1 MAHAVSTVLRDNWV
15 GIIGPRAGDR
25 QQGPANSAVNTQDSA
40 TIGIGGLAP
49 AGGRLPAAGNFRIRF
64 PVRIKLLLAVFA
76 LLTITVA
83 AITGFIARKFG
94 DDKIAYV
101 NDVAAIVAD
110 STAAESAALLR
121 GYLHD
126 MSLLAAIESGP
137 DTEPASKARLTARIF
152 ERFPEFVSV
161 SVIAENGVAATT
173 IDNRK
178 ALAALGI
185 VGKDL
190 VTRAL
195 AGVSTTPSADAAT
208 TRIGTVA
215 MPGTEPLLVLA
226 ESLPPLRDQ
235 PARILLA
242 CLRLKE
248 LADAVERGRGF
259 GSALV
264 DSSGKVLVV
273 GGRFAGAGAGAAGA
287 APAPAWIKPML
298 DVQTHSQVGVVTR
311 EFTADK
317 TQYIGARTAARV
329 AGVITI
335 TAIPRSAAYLTA
347 RDLLDN
353 LMLVS
358 MALIVAGAV
367 VALLMSRR
375 LTKPLEQLALGAE
388 RIGQG
393 DFGTRVHAESS
404 DEMGALAVAFNRM
417 ASGLQERELALI
429 QAQRALVH
437 SAKMAAFGQL
447 GAGIAHEVNNPLTGI
462 LGHTQLAIR
471 RLGPDN
477 PAMAS
482 LDLIARETRRC
493 IDIIKNLM
501 RFARQETL
509 QFQPVDANEAVGA
522 ALSIVGH
529 QLSLHGIRIVRD
541 LGESLPQVSG
551 DINQLQ
557 QVLVNLAINAQ
568 QAMAGQRGELLVRTR
583 AVGGQ
588 VLIEL
593 QDSGPGISPELQ
605 KKIFE
610 PFFTTKAAGQGTGLG
625 LSVSYGII
633 ESHGG
638 RIEVQSSLGSGAT
651 FVISL
656 PVAAAVRTPVVER
669 RGVTEAMNT

>member
-1 MAHAVSTVLRDNWV
+1 M
-15 GIIGPRAGDR
+15 
-25 QQGPANSAVNTQDSA
+25 NTQDSA

-49 AGGRLPAAGNFRIRF
+49 AGGRLPAAGNFQIRF

-83 AITGFIARKFG
+83 AITAFMARKFG

-126 MSLLAAIESGP
+126 MNLLAAIESGP

-161 SVIAENGVAATT
+161 IVEDNGVASTT
-173 IDNRK
+173 IDNKK

-195 AGVSTTPSADAAT
+195 AAVSTTPFADAAT

-235 PARILLA
+235 PARMLLA
-242 CLRLKE
+242 CVRLKE

-264 DSSGKVLVV
+264 DSSGKVLVA
-273 GGRFAGAGAGAAGA
+273 GGRFAGAGVAGA
-287 APAPAWIKPML
+287 APAWIKPML
-298 DVQTHSQVGVVTR
+298 EVQTPSQVGVVTR

-317 TQYIGARTAARV
+317 VQYIGARTAARV

-358 MALIVAGAV
+358 IALIVAGAV
-367 VALLMSRR
+367 VALLISRR

-393 DFGTRVHAESS
+393 DFDTRVHAQSS
-404 DEMGALAVAFNRM
+404 DETGALAVAFNRM

-447 GAGIAHEVNNPLTGI
+447 GAGIAHEVNNPLAGI

-471 RLGPDN
+471 RLGPEN
-477 PAMAS
+477 PAKAS
-482 LDLIARETRRC
+482 LDLIAQESRRC

-501 RFARQETL
+501 RFARQETP
-509 QFQPVDANEAVGA
+509 QFKAIDANEAVGA
-522 ALSIVGH
+522 ALSIVDH
-529 QLSLHGIRIVRD
+529 QLSLHGIRIVRE
-541 LGESLPQVSG
+541 LGISLPQVNG

-568 QAMAGQRGELLVRTR
+568 QAMAGQRGELSVRTR
-583 AVGGQ
+583 ALGGQ

-593 QDSGPGISPELQ
+593 QDTGPGISPELQ

-610 PFFTTKAAGQGTGLG
+610 PFFTTKPAGQGTGLG

-638 RIEVQSSLGSGAT
+638 RIEVRSSLGSGAT

-656 PVAAAVRTPVVER
+656 PAAAAERDPIVEHHG
-669 RGVTEAMNT
+669 GVAEAVST

>member
-1 MAHAVSTVLRDNWV
+1 MPHLPSRAITGLASPPL
-15 GIIGPRAGDR
+15 PRAEIGNK
-25 QQGPANSAVNTQDSA
+25 GSASSAVNTQNSA
-40 TIGIGGLAP
+40 IIGIGGLAP
-49 AGGRLPAAGNFRIRF
+49 AGVGQPPAAGNFQIRF

-83 AITGFIARKFG
+83 AITAFMARKFG

-161 SVIAENGVAATT
+161 SVVVDESGVAATT

-195 AGVSTTPSADAAT
+195 AAVSTTASADAAT
-208 TRIGTVA
+208 TRIGTVM

-264 DSSGKVLVV
+264 DSSGKVLVA
-273 GGRFAGAGAGAAGA
+273 GGRFAGAGAAGA
-287 APAPAWIKPML
+287 APAWIQPML
-298 DVQTHSQVGVVTR
+298 EVQTPSQVGVVTR

-317 TQYIGARTAARV
+317 IQYIGARTAARV
-329 AGVITI
+329 AGVITV

-367 VALLMSRR
+367 VALLISRR

-393 DFGTRVHAESS
+393 DFDTRVHAESS

-447 GAGIAHEVNNPLTGI
+447 GAGIAHEVNNPLAGI
-462 LGHTQLAIR
+462 LGHAQLAIR
-471 RLGPDN
+471 RLGQEN
-477 PAMAS
+477 PAKAS
-482 LDLIARETRRC
+482 LDLIAQETRRC

-509 QFQPVDANEAVGA
+509 EFKPVDANDAVGA
-522 ALSIVGH
+522 ALSIVDH

-541 LGESLPQVSG
+541 LGESLPQVNG

-568 QAMAGQRGELLVRTR
+568 QAMAGQRGELSVRTR

-593 QDSGPGISPELQ
+593 QDTGPGISPELQ

-610 PFFTTKAAGQGTGLG
+610 PFFTTKPAGQGTGLG

-638 RIEVQSSLGSGAT
+638 RIEVRSSLGSGAT

-656 PVAAAVRTPVVER
+656 PVATAEPAPVVEHH
-669 RGVTEAMNT
+669 RGLTEAMST

>member
-1 MAHAVSTVLRDNWV
+1 MAYVEFT
-15 GIIGPRAGDR
+15 PRAEVGNKDR
-25 QQGPANSAVNTQDSA
+25 SAVNTQDGA
-40 TIGIGGLAP
+40 IIGIGALAP
-49 AGGRLPAAGNFRIRF
+49 AGGERLRAAGNFRIRF

-76 LLTITVA
+76 LLTISVA
-83 AITGFIARKFG
+83 AITGFMARKFG

-110 STAAESAALLR
+110 STAAEVAALLR

-126 MSLLAAIESGP
+126 MHLLAAIESEP
-137 DTEPASKARLTARIF
+137 ATEPAGKAKLTARIF

-161 SVIAENGVAATT
+161 IVEENGVAATT
-173 IDNRK
+173 IYDQK

-185 VGKDL
+185 VGEDL

-195 AGVSTTPSADAAT
+195 AGVSTMSSADAAT
-208 TRIGTVA
+208 AHIGTVA

-248 LADAVERGRGF
+248 LADAVDRGRGF

-264 DSSGKVLVV
+264 DSSGKVLVA
-273 GGRFAGAGAGAAGA
+273 GGRFAGAGAAGA
-287 APAPAWIKPML
+287 APAWIQPML
-298 DVQTHSQVGVVTR
+298 EVQTPAQVGVVTR

-329 AGVITI
+329 AGVIAI

-367 VALLMSRR
+367 VALLISRR

-393 DFGTRVHAESS
+393 DFDTRVHAESS
-404 DEMGALAVAFNRM
+404 DEIGALAVAFNRM
-417 ASGLQERELALI
+417 ASGLQEREHALI

-437 SAKMAAFGQL
+437 SEKMAAFGQL
-447 GAGIAHEVNNPLTGI
+447 GAGIAHEVNNPLAGI
-462 LGHTQLAIR
+462 LGHAQLATR
-471 RLGPDN
+471 RLGPEN
-477 PAMAS
+477 PAKAS
-482 LDLIARETRRC
+482 LDMIAQETRRC

-501 RFARQETL
+501 LFARQEMP

-522 ALSIVGH
+522 ALSIVDH
-529 QLSLHGIRIVRD
+529 QLSLHGIRIVRE
-541 LGESLPQVSG
+541 LGASLPQVNG

-568 QAMAGQRGELLVRTR
+568 QAMAGQRGELSVRTR
-583 AVGGQ
+583 ALGGQ

-625 LSVSYGII
+625 LWVSYGIV

-638 RIEVQSSLGSGAT
+638 RIEVRSSLGSGAT

-656 PVAAAVRTPVVER
+656 PVSS
-669 RGVTEAMNT
+669 

>member
-1 MAHAVSTVLRDNWV
+1 
-15 GIIGPRAGDR
+15 
-25 QQGPANSAVNTQDSA
+25 
-40 TIGIGGLAP
+40 
-49 AGGRLPAAGNFRIRF
+49 
-64 PVRIKLLLAVFA
+64 
-76 LLTITVA
+76 
-83 AITGFIARKFG
+83 
-94 DDKIAYV
+94 
-101 NDVAAIVAD
+101 
-110 STAAESAALLR
+110 
-121 GYLHD
+121 

-161 SVIAENGVAATT
+161 SVIVEENGVAATT
-173 IDNRK
+173 IDNKK

-208 TRIGTVA
+208 TRIGTVT

-264 DSSGKVLVV
+264 DSSGKVLVA
-273 GGRFAGAGAGAAGA
+273 GGRFAGSGAAGA
-287 APAPAWIKPML
+287 APVWIQPML
-298 DVQTHSQVGVVTR
+298 EVQTPSQVGVVTR

-317 TQYIGARTAARV
+317 IQYIGARTAARV

-393 DFGTRVHAESS
+393 DFGTRVHARSS

-462 LGHTQLAIR
+462 LGHAQLAIR
-471 RLGPDN
+471 RLGTDN
-477 PAMAS
+477 PAKAS

-522 ALSIVGH
+522 ALSIVDH

-568 QAMAGQRGELLVRTR
+568 QAMAGQRGELSVRTR

-625 LSVSYGII
+625 LSV
-633 ESHGG
+633 
-638 RIEVQSSLGSGAT
+638 
-651 FVISL
+651 
-656 PVAAAVRTPVVER
+656 
-669 RGVTEAMNT
+669 

>member
-1 MAHAVSTVLRDNWV
+1 MPHLSSV
-15 GIIGPRAGDR
+15 
-25 QQGPANSAVNTQDSA
+25 VNTQDSA
-40 TIGIGGLAP
+40 MVGIGLAP

-83 AITGFIARKFG
+83 SITGFIARKFR

-126 MSLLAAIESGP
+126 MNLLAAIESGP

-161 SVIAENGVAATT
+161 SVIEENGVAATT
-173 IDNRK
+173 IDNRQ

-190 VTRAL
+190 VARAF

-208 TRIGTVA
+208 TRIGTVT
-215 MPGTEPLLVLA
+215 MPGSEPLLVLA
-226 ESLPPLRDQ
+226 ELLPPLRDQ

-264 DSSGKVLVV
+264 DSSGKVLVA
-273 GGRFAGAGAGAAGA
+273 GGRFAGAGAAGA
-287 APAPAWIKPML
+287 APAWIQPL
-298 DVQTHSQVGVVTR
+298 LEVQTPSQVGVVTR

-329 AGVITI
+329 AGVITV

-367 VALLMSRR
+367 VALLLSRR

-393 DFGTRVHAESS
+393 DFDTRVHAESS

-417 ASGLQERELALI
+417 ASGLQERELALV

-447 GAGIAHEVNNPLTGI
+447 GAGIAHEVNNPLAGI
-462 LGHTQLAIR
+462 LGHAQLSIR
-471 RLGPDN
+471 RLGPEN
-477 PAMAS
+477 PAKAS
-482 LDLIARETRRC
+482 LDLIAQETRRC

-501 RFARQETL
+501 RFARQETPE
-509 QFQPVDANEAVGA
+509 FQPLDANEAVGA
-522 ALSIVGH
+522 ALAIVDH
-529 QLSLHGIRIVRD
+529 QLSLHGIRIVRE
-541 LGESLPQVSG
+541 LGEKLPQVNG

-568 QAMAGQRGELLVRTR
+568 QAMAGQRGELSVRTR

-588 VLIEL
+588 VVIEL
-593 QDSGPGISPELQ
+593 QDSGPGISPEMQ

-610 PFFTTKAAGQGTGLG
+610 PFFTTKPAGQGTGLG

-638 RIEVQSSLGSGAT
+638 RIEIRSSLGHGAT

-656 PVAAAVRTPVVER
+656 PVAAAVPAPAVEHH
-669 RGVTEAMNT
+669 RGVAEAIST

>member
-1 MAHAVSTVLRDNWV
+1 MSNLLRARRSATRT
-15 GIIGPRAGDR
+15 G
-25 QQGPANSAVNTQDSA
+25 NSAVNTQDSA
-40 TIGIGGLAP
+40 IIDIGGLAP
-49 AGGRLPAAGNFRIRF
+49 ASVGRLRAAGNFRIRF

-83 AITGFIARKFG
+83 AITAFMARKFG

-126 MSLLAAIESGP
+126 MHLLAAIESEP
-137 DTEPASKARLTARIF
+137 ATEPANKARLTARIF

-161 SVIAENGVAATT
+161 IVEENGIAATT
-173 IDNRK
+173 IYDRK

-185 VGKDL
+185 VGEDL

-195 AGVSTTPSADAAT
+195 AGVSTTSSADVAT
-208 TRIGTVA
+208 ARIGTVA

-259 GSALV
+259 GIALV
-264 DSSGKVLVV
+264 DSSGKVLVA
-273 GGRFAGAGAGAAGA
+273 GGRLAGSGAAGA
-287 APAPAWIKPML
+287 APAWIQPML
-298 DVQTHSQVGVVTR
+298 EVQTPAQVGVVTR

-329 AGVITI
+329 AGVIAI

-367 VALLMSRR
+367 VALLISHR

-393 DFGTRVHAESS
+393 DFDTRVHAESS
-404 DEMGALAVAFNRM
+404 DEIGALAVAFNRM
-417 ASGLQERELALI
+417 ASGLQEREHALI

-447 GAGIAHEVNNPLTGI
+447 GAGIAHEVNNPLAGI
-462 LGHTQLAIR
+462 LGHAQLAIR
-471 RLGPDN
+471 RLGPEN
-477 PAMAS
+477 PAKAS
-482 LDLIARETRRC
+482 LDLIAQETRRC
-493 IDIIKNLM
+493 SDIIKNLL
-501 RFARQETL
+501 RFARQDTP
-509 QFQPVDANEAVGA
+509 QFQPVNANEAVGA
-522 ALSIVGH
+522 ALSIVDH
-529 QLSLHGIRIVRD
+529 QLSLHGIRIVRE
-541 LGESLPQVSG
+541 LGESLPQVNG

-568 QAMAGQRGELLVRTR
+568 QAMAGLRGELSVRTR

-638 RIEVQSSLGSGAT
+638 RIEVRSSPGHGAT

-656 PVAAAVRTPVVER
+656 PVAAAVPAPVVEHHGR
-669 RGVTEAMNT
+669 VPEAMST

>member
-1 MAHAVSTVLRDNWV
+1 
-15 GIIGPRAGDR
+15 
-25 QQGPANSAVNTQDSA
+25 VNTQDSA

-49 AGGRLPAAGNFRIRF
+49 AGVGRLRAAWNFQIRF

-83 AITGFIARKFG
+83 AITAFMARKFG

-110 STAAESAALLR
+110 STAAEVAALLR

-126 MSLLAAIESGP
+126 MHLLAAIESEP
-137 DTEPASKARLTARIF
+137 ATEPVSKARLTARIL

-161 SVIAENGVAATT
+161 IVEENGVAATT
-173 IDNRK
+173 IYDRK

-185 VGKDL
+185 VGEEL

-195 AGVSTTPSADAAT
+195 AGVSTTSSADAAT
-208 TRIGTVA
+208 ARVSTVA
-215 MPGTEPLLVLA
+215 MPGAEPLLLLA
-226 ESLPPLRDQ
+226 ESLPPLPDQ

-264 DSSGKVLVV
+264 DSSGKVLVA
-273 GGRFAGAGAGAAGA
+273 GGRFAGLRAAGA
-287 APAPAWIKPML
+287 APAWIKPML
-298 DVQTHSQVGVVTR
+298 EAQTPAQVGVVTR

-329 AGVITI
+329 AGVIAI

-358 MALIVAGAV
+358 MALILAGAV
-367 VALLMSRR
+367 VALLISHR

-393 DFGTRVHAESS
+393 DFDTRVHAESS
-404 DEMGALAVAFNRM
+404 DEIGALAVAFNRM
-417 ASGLQERELALI
+417 AVGVQEREHALI
-429 QAQRALVH
+429 QAQRALVQ
-437 SAKMAAFGQL
+437 SEKMAAFGQL
-447 GAGIAHEVNNPLTGI
+447 GAGIAHEVNNPLAGI
-462 LGHTQLAIR
+462 LGHAQLAIR
-471 RLGPDN
+471 RLGPEN
-477 PAMAS
+477 PAKAS
-482 LDLIARETRRC
+482 LDLIAQETGRC

-501 RFARQETL
+501 RFARQDAP
-509 QFQPVDANEAVGA
+509 QFQPVNANEAVCA
-522 ALSIVGH
+522 ALSIVDH
-529 QLSLHGIRIVRD
+529 QLSLHGIRIVRE
-541 LGESLPQVSG
+541 LGAGLPQVNG

-568 QAMAGQRGELLVRTR
+568 QAMAGQRGELSVRTR

-593 QDSGPGISPELQ
+593 QDTGPGISPELQ

-638 RIEVQSSLGSGAT
+638 RIEVHSSLGSGAT

-656 PVAAAVRTPVVER
+656 PVAVRAPVVEHHG
-669 RGVTEAMNT
+669 GVPEAVST

>member
-1 MAHAVSTVLRDNWV
+1 MSYL
-15 GIIGPRAGDR
+15 P
-25 QQGPANSAVNTQDSA
+25 SAVNTQDSA
-40 TIGIGGLAP
+40 IIGIGGLAP

-64 PVRIKLLLAVFA
+64 PVRIKLLLVVFA

-126 MSLLAAIESGP
+126 MNLLAAIESGP

-161 SVIAENGVAATT
+161 SIIEENGVAAIT

-190 VTRAL
+190 VARAL
-195 AGVSTTPSADAAT
+195 AGLSTTPSADAAT

-215 MPGTEPLLVLA
+215 MPGSEPLLVLA

-264 DSSGKVLVV
+264 DSSGKVLVA
-273 GGRFAGAGAGAAGA
+273 GGRFAGAGVAGA
-287 APAPAWIKPML
+287 APVWIQPML
-298 DVQTHSQVGVVTR
+298 EVQTPSQVGVVTR

-367 VALLMSRR
+367 VALLISRR

-393 DFGTRVHAESS
+393 DFDTRVHAESS
-404 DEMGALAVAFNRM
+404 DEMGALSVAFNRM
-417 ASGLQERELALI
+417 AAGLQERELALI

-437 SAKMAAFGQL
+437 STKMAAFGQL
-447 GAGIAHEVNNPLTGI
+447 GAGIAHEVNNPLAGI
-462 LGHTQLAIR
+462 LGHAQLAIR
-471 RLGPDN
+471 RLGPEN
-477 PAMAS
+477 PAKAS
-482 LDLIARETRRC
+482 LDLIGQETRRC

-509 QFQPVDANEAVGA
+509 QFQPVDANKAVGA
-522 ALSIVGH
+522 ALAIVDH
-529 QLSLHGIRIVRD
+529 QLSLHGIRIVRE
-541 LGESLPQVSG
+541 LGLNLPQVNG

-568 QAMAGQRGELLVRTR
+568 QAMAGQRGVLSVRTR

-610 PFFTTKAAGQGTGLG
+610 PFFTTKPAGQGTGLG

-638 RIEVQSSLGSGAT
+638 RIEVRSSLGSGAT

-656 PVAAAVRTPVVER
+656 PVAAAVRGPAVEHHG
-669 RGVTEAMNT
+669 GVPEGMRT

>member
-1 MAHAVSTVLRDNWV
+1 MAYVEFT
-15 GIIGPRAGDR
+15 PRAEVGNKDR
-25 QQGPANSAVNTQDSA
+25 SAVNTQDGA
-40 TIGIGGLAP
+40 IIGIGALAP
-49 AGGRLPAAGNFRIRF
+49 AGGERLRAAGNFRIRF

-76 LLTITVA
+76 LLTISVA
-83 AITGFIARKFG
+83 AITGFMARKFG

-110 STAAESAALLR
+110 STAAEVAALLR

-126 MSLLAAIESGP
+126 MHLLAAIESEP
-137 DTEPASKARLTARIF
+137 ATEPAGKAKLTARIF
-152 ERFPEFVSV
+152 EQFPEFVSV
-161 SVIAENGVAATT
+161 IVEENGVAATT
-173 IDNRK
+173 IYDQK

-185 VGKDL
+185 VGEDL

-195 AGVSTTPSADAAT
+195 AGVSTMSSADAAT
-208 TRIGTVA
+208 AHIGTVA

-248 LADAVERGRGF
+248 LADAVDRGRGF

-264 DSSGKVLVV
+264 DSSGKVLVA
-273 GGRFAGAGAGAAGA
+273 GGRFAGAGAAGA
-287 APAPAWIKPML
+287 APAWIQPML
-298 DVQTHSQVGVVTR
+298 EVQTPAQVGVVTR

-329 AGVITI
+329 AGVIAI

-367 VALLMSRR
+367 VALLISRR

-393 DFGTRVHAESS
+393 DFDTRVHAESS
-404 DEMGALAVAFNRM
+404 DEIGALAVAFNRM
-417 ASGLQERELALI
+417 ASGLQEREHALI

-437 SAKMAAFGQL
+437 SEKMAAFGQL
-447 GAGIAHEVNNPLTGI
+447 GAGIAHEVNNPLAGI
-462 LGHTQLAIR
+462 LGHAQLAIR
-471 RLGPDN
+471 RLGPEN
-477 PAMAS
+477 PAKAS
-482 LDLIARETRRC
+482 LDMIAQETRRC

-501 RFARQETL
+501 RFARQETP

-522 ALSIVGH
+522 ALSIVDH
-529 QLSLHGIRIVRD
+529 QLSLHGIRIVRE
-541 LGESLPQVSG
+541 LGENLPQVDG

-557 QVLVNLAINAQ
+557 QVLVNLPIKAQ
-568 QAMAGQRGELLVRTR
+568 QAMAGQGGELSVRTS

-593 QDSGPGISPELQ
+593 QDSDPGISPELQ

-625 LSVSYGII
+625 LWVSYGII

-638 RIEVQSSLGSGAT
+638 RSEGRRSPWAGAAL
-651 FVISL
+651 VISL
-656 PVAAAVRTPVVER
+656 PVAAAVRVPDVEHH
-669 RGVTEAMNT
+669 G

>member
-1 MAHAVSTVLRDNWV
+1 
-15 GIIGPRAGDR
+15 
-25 QQGPANSAVNTQDSA
+25 VNTQDSA

-49 AGGRLPAAGNFRIRF
+49 ASGRLPAVGNFRIRF

-83 AITGFIARKFG
+83 AITAFMARKFG

-126 MSLLAAIESGP
+126 MNLLAAIESEP
-137 DTEPASKARLTARIF
+137 DTEPASNARLTARIF

-161 SVIAENGVAATT
+161 SIIVEENGVAATT
-173 IDNRK
+173 IENRK

-185 VGKDL
+185 VGEDL

-195 AGVSTTPSADAAT
+195 AGISTTPSADAAT
-208 TRIGTVA
+208 TRIGTVT
-215 MPGTEPLLVLA
+215 MPGAEPLLVLA

-264 DSSGKVLVV
+264 DSSGKVLVA
-273 GGRFAGAGAGAAGA
+273 GGRFAGAGVAGA
-287 APAPAWIKPML
+287 APAWIQPML
-298 DVQTHSQVGVVTR
+298 EVQTPSQVGIVTR

-367 VALLMSRR
+367 VALLISRR

-393 DFGTRVHAESS
+393 DFDTRVRAESS
-404 DEMGALAVAFNRM
+404 DEIGALAVAFNRM

-429 QAQRALVH
+429 QAQQALVH
-437 SAKMAAFGQL
+437 SEKMAAFGQL
-447 GAGIAHEVNNPLTGI
+447 GAGIAHEVNNPLAGI
-462 LGHTQLAIR
+462 LGHAQLAIR
-471 RLGPDN
+471 RLGPEN
-477 PAMAS
+477 PAKAS

-501 RFARQETL
+501 RFARQETP
-509 QFQPVDANEAVGA
+509 QFRPVDANEAVGA
-522 ALSIVGH
+522 ALSIVDH
-529 QLSLHGIRIVRD
+529 QLSLHGIRIVRE
-541 LGESLPQVSG
+541 LGAGLPQVSG

-568 QAMAGQRGELLVRTR
+568 QAMAGRGELTVRTR
-583 AVGGQ
+583 AGGGQ

-638 RIEVQSSLGSGAT
+638 RIEVRSSPGSGAT

-656 PVAAAVRTPVVER
+656 PVAAAVRAPVVEH
-669 RGVTEAMNT
+669 RGVPEAVST

>member
-1 MAHAVSTVLRDNWV
+1 M
-15 GIIGPRAGDR
+15 
-25 QQGPANSAVNTQDSA
+25 NTQDSA
-40 TIGIGGLAP
+40 IIGIGGLAP
-49 AGGRLPAAGNFRIRF
+49 AGERLPAAGDFQIRF

-83 AITGFIARKFG
+83 AITAFMARKFG

-126 MSLLAAIESGP
+126 MNLLAAIESGP

-161 SVIAENGVAATT
+161 IVEDNGVASTT
-173 IDNRK
+173 IDNKK

-195 AGVSTTPSADAAT
+195 TAISTTPSADAAT
-208 TRIGTVA
+208 IRIGKVA

-235 PARILLA
+235 PARMLLA
-242 CLRLKE
+242 CVRLKE

-264 DSSGKVLVV
+264 DSSGKVLVA
-273 GGRFAGAGAGAAGA
+273 GGRFAGAGVAGA
-287 APAPAWIKPML
+287 APAWIKPML
-298 DVQTHSQVGVVTR
+298 EVQTPSQVGVVTR
-311 EFTADK
+311 EFTVDK

-367 VALLMSRR
+367 VALLISRR

-388 RIGQG
+388 RIGRG
-393 DFGTRVHAESS
+393 DFDTRVHAKSS
-404 DEMGALAVAFNRM
+404 DEIGALAVAFNRM

-447 GAGIAHEVNNPLTGI
+447 GAGIAHEVNNPLAGI
-462 LGHTQLAIR
+462 LGHAQLAIR
-471 RLGPDN
+471 RLGPEN
-477 PAMAS
+477 PAKAS
-482 LDLIARETRRC
+482 LDLIAQESRRC

-501 RFARQETL
+501 RFARQETP
-509 QFQPVDANEAVGA
+509 QFKAIDVNEAVGA
-522 ALSIVGH
+522 ALSIVDH
-529 QLSLHGIRIVRD
+529 QLSLHGIRIVRE
-541 LGESLPQVSG
+541 LGTSLPQVNG

-568 QAMAGQRGELLVRTR
+568 QAMAGQRGELSVRTR

-593 QDSGPGISPELQ
+593 QDTGPGISPELQ

-610 PFFTTKAAGQGTGLG
+610 PFFTTKPAGQGTGLG

-638 RIEVQSSLGSGAT
+638 RIEVRSSLGSGAT

-656 PVAAAVRTPVVER
+656 PAAAAERTPVVEHHG
-669 RGVTEAMNT
+669 GVVDAVST

>member
-1 MAHAVSTVLRDNWV
+1 MAHAVSTLLRDNWV
-15 GIIGPRAGDR
+15 GIIGPRAEGR
-25 QQGPANSAVNTQDSA
+25 QQGPANSAVNTQNSA
-40 TIGIGGLAP
+40 TIGIDGLAP
-49 AGGRLPAAGNFRIRF
+49 AGVGRLPAAGNFRIRF

-83 AITGFIARKFG
+83 AITGFIARRFG

-161 SVIAENGVAATT
+161 SVIAENGVVATT

-235 PARILLA
+235 PARILLPS
-242 CLRLKE
+242 LRLKE

-273 GGRFAGAGAGAAGA
+273 GGRFAGAGAAGT
-287 APAPAWIKPML
+287 APAWIKPML
-298 DVQTHSQVGVVTR
+298 DVQTPSQVGVVTR

-417 ASGLQERELALI
+417 ASGLQEREHALI

-522 ALSIVGH
+522 ALSIVDH

-638 RIEVQSSLGSGAT
+638 RIEVRSSLGSGAT

-656 PVAAAVRTPVVER
+656 PVAAAVRAPVVER
-669 RGVTEAMNT
+669 CGVQEAVNQ

>member
-1 MAHAVSTVLRDNWV
+1 M
-15 GIIGPRAGDR
+15 
-25 QQGPANSAVNTQDSA
+25 NTQDSA
-40 TIGIGGLAP
+40 IIDIGGLAP
-49 AGGRLPAAGNFRIRF
+49 ASVGRLRAAENFRIRF

-83 AITGFIARKFG
+83 AITAFMARKFG

-126 MSLLAAIESGP
+126 MHLLAAIESEP
-137 DTEPASKARLTARIF
+137 ATEPASKARLTARIF

-161 SVIAENGVAATT
+161 IVEENGVAATT
-173 IDNRK
+173 IYDRK

-185 VGKDL
+185 VGEDL

-195 AGVSTTPSADAAT
+195 AGVSTTSSADAAT
-208 TRIGTVA
+208 ARIGTVA

-259 GSALV
+259 GIALV
-264 DSSGKVLVV
+264 DSSGKVLVA
-273 GGRFAGAGAGAAGA
+273 GGQFAGSGAAGA
-287 APAPAWIKPML
+287 APAWIQPML
-298 DVQTHSQVGVVTR
+298 EVQTPAQVGVVTR

-329 AGVITI
+329 AGVIAI

-367 VALLMSRR
+367 VALLISHR

-393 DFGTRVHAESS
+393 DFDTRVHAESS
-404 DEMGALAVAFNRM
+404 DEIGALAVAFNRM
-417 ASGLQERELALI
+417 ASGLQEREHALI

-447 GAGIAHEVNNPLTGI
+447 GAGIAHEVNNPLAGI
-462 LGHTQLAIR
+462 LGHAQLAIR
-471 RLGPDN
+471 RLGPEN
-477 PAMAS
+477 PAKAS
-482 LDLIARETRRC
+482 LDLIAQETRRC
-493 IDIIKNLM
+493 SDIIKNLL
-501 RFARQETL
+501 RFARQDTP
-509 QFQPVDANEAVGA
+509 QFQPVNANEAVGA
-522 ALSIVGH
+522 ALSIVDH
-529 QLSLHGIRIVRD
+529 QLSLHGIRIVRE
-541 LGESLPQVSG
+541 LGESLPQVNG

-568 QAMAGQRGELLVRTR
+568 QAMAGQRGELSVRTR

-593 QDSGPGISPELQ
+593 QDSGPGISSELQ

-638 RIEVQSSLGSGAT
+638 RIEVRSSPGHGAT

-656 PVAAAVRTPVVER
+656 PVAAAVRAPVVEHHG
-669 RGVTEAMNT
+669 GVPEAMST

>member
-1 MAHAVSTVLRDNWV
+1 MPYAEFT
-15 GIIGPRAGDR
+15 PRAEVGNKDR
-25 QQGPANSAVNTQDSA
+25 ENSPVNTQDSA
-40 TIGIGGLAP
+40 TIGFAGLAP

-83 AITGFIARKFG
+83 AITAFMARKFG

-126 MSLLAAIESGP
+126 MNLLAAIESGP

-161 SVIAENGVAATT
+161 SVIEENGVAATT

-178 ALAALGI
+178 ALATLGI
-185 VGKDL
+185 VGKDF

-195 AGVSTTPSADAAT
+195 AAVSTTLSADAAA

-215 MPGTEPLLVLA
+215 MPGSEPLLVLA
-226 ESLPPLRDQ
+226 ESLPPLHDQ

-264 DSSGKVLVV
+264 DSSGKVLVA
-273 GGRFAGAGAGAAGA
+273 GGRFARAGAAGA
-287 APAPAWIKPML
+287 APVWIKPML
-298 DVQTHSQVGVVTR
+298 EVQTPSQVGVVTR
-311 EFTADK
+311 EFTADN

-367 VALLMSRR
+367 VALLISRR

-393 DFGTRVHAESS
+393 DFDTRVHAQSS
-404 DEMGALAVAFNRM
+404 DEVGALAVAFNRM
-417 ASGLQERELALI
+417 ASGLQERELALT

-462 LGHTQLAIR
+462 LGHAQLAIR
-471 RLGPDN
+471 RLGPES
-477 PAMAS
+477 PAKAS
-482 LDLIARETRRC
+482 LDLIAQETRRC

-501 RFARQETL
+501 RFARQETP

-522 ALSIVGH
+522 ALSIVDH
-529 QLSLHGIRIVRD
+529 QLSLHGIRIVRE
-541 LGESLPQVSG
+541 LGASLPQVNG

-568 QAMAGQRGELLVRTR
+568 QAMAGERGELSVRTR
-583 AVGGQ
+583 AVGGE

-593 QDSGPGISPELQ
+593 HDTGPGISPELQ

-610 PFFTTKAAGQGTGLG
+610 PFFTTKPAGQGTGLG

-638 RIEVQSSLGSGAT
+638 RIEVHSSLGSGAT

-656 PVAAAVRTPVVER
+656 PVAAAVPALVVEQ
-669 RGVTEAMNT
+669 GVAEAMST

>member
-1 MAHAVSTVLRDNWV
+1 MPYPPSV
-15 GIIGPRAGDR
+15 
-25 QQGPANSAVNTQDSA
+25 VNTQDSA
-40 TIGIGGLAP
+40 IIGIGGLA
-49 AGGRLPAAGNFRIRF
+49 ASVGRLPAAGNFRIRF

-83 AITGFIARKFG
+83 AITAFMARKFG

-126 MSLLAAIESGP
+126 MNLLAAIESGP

-161 SVIAENGVAATT
+161 SVIVEETGVAATT

-190 VTRAL
+190 ATRAL

-208 TRIGTVA
+208 TRIGTIA
-215 MPGTEPLLVLA
+215 MPGAEPLLVLA
-226 ESLPPLRDQ
+226 ESLPPLQDQ

-264 DSSGKVLVV
+264 DSSGKVLVA
-273 GGRFAGAGAGAAGA
+273 GGRFAGAGVAGA
-287 APAPAWIKPML
+287 APAWIQPML
-298 DVQTHSQVGVVTR
+298 EVQTPSQVGVVTR

-347 RDLLDN
+347 RDLLDK

-358 MALIVAGAV
+358 MALIVTGAV
-367 VALLMSRR
+367 VALLISRR

-393 DFGTRVHAESS
+393 DFDTRVHAESS
-404 DEMGALAVAFNRM
+404 DEIGALAVAFNRM

-429 QAQRALVH
+429 RTQQALVH
-437 SAKMAAFGQL
+437 SEKMAAFGQL

-462 LGHTQLAIR
+462 LGHAQLAIR
-471 RLGPDN
+471 RLGPEN
-477 PAMAS
+477 PAKAS

-501 RFARQETL
+501 RFARQETP
-509 QFQPVDANEAVGA
+509 QFHPVDANEAVGA
-522 ALSIVGH
+522 ALSIVDH
-529 QLSLHGIRIVRD
+529 QLSLHGIRIMRE
-541 LGESLPQVSG
+541 LGLGLPQVSG

-568 QAMAGQRGELLVRTR
+568 QAMAGQRGELTVRTR
-583 AVGGQ
+583 ALGGQ

-610 PFFTTKAAGQGTGLG
+610 PFFTTKPAGQGTGLG

-638 RIEVQSSLGSGAT
+638 RIEVSSSLGSGAT

-656 PVAAAVRTPVVER
+656 PVAAAVRAPVVEHHG
-669 RGVTEAMNT
+669 GVPEAIST

>member
-1 MAHAVSTVLRDNWV
+1 M
-15 GIIGPRAGDR
+15 
-25 QQGPANSAVNTQDSA
+25 NTQDSA
-40 TIGIGGLAP
+40 IIDIGGLAP
-49 AGGRLPAAGNFRIRF
+49 ASVGRLRAAGNFRIRF

-76 LLTITVA
+76 LLTISVA
-83 AITGFIARKFG
+83 AITGFMARKFG

-126 MSLLAAIESGP
+126 MHLLAAIESEP
-137 DTEPASKARLTARIF
+137 TTEPASNAGLTARIF

-161 SVIAENGVAATT
+161 IVEENGVAATT
-173 IDNRK
+173 IYDRK

-185 VGKDL
+185 VGEDF

-195 AGVSTTPSADAAT
+195 AGVSTMSSADAAT
-208 TRIGTVA
+208 ARIGTVA

-264 DSSGKVLVV
+264 DSSGKVLVA
-273 GGRFAGAGAGAAGA
+273 GGRFAGSGAAGA
-287 APAPAWIKPML
+287 APAWIQPML
-298 DVQTHSQVGVVTR
+298 EVQTPAQVGVVTR

-329 AGVITI
+329 AGVIAI

-367 VALLMSRR
+367 VALLISRR

-393 DFGTRVHAESS
+393 DFDTRVHAKSS
-404 DEMGALAVAFNRM
+404 DEIGALAVAFNRM
-417 ASGLQERELALI
+417 ASGLQEREHALI
-429 QAQRALVH
+429 QVQRALVH
-437 SAKMAAFGQL
+437 SEKMAAFGQL
-447 GAGIAHEVNNPLTGI
+447 GAGIAHEVNNPLAGI
-462 LGHTQLAIR
+462 LGHAQLAIR
-471 RLGPDN
+471 RLGPEN
-477 PAMAS
+477 PAKAS
-482 LDLIARETRRC
+482 LDLIAQETGRC

-501 RFARQETL
+501 RFARQDTP
-509 QFQPVDANEAVGA
+509 QFQPVNANEAVGA
-522 ALSIVGH
+522 ALSIVDH
-529 QLSLHGIRIVRD
+529 QLSLHGIRIVRE
-541 LGESLPQVSG
+541 LGESLPQVNG

-568 QAMAGQRGELLVRTR
+568 QAMAGQRGALSVRTR

-610 PFFTTKAAGQGTGLG
+610 PFFTTKAAGHGTGLG

-638 RIEVQSSLGSGAT
+638 RIEVRSSPGHGAT

-656 PVAAAVRTPVVER
+656 PVAAAVRAPVVEHHG
-669 RGVTEAMNT
+669 GVLEAMST

>member
-1 MAHAVSTVLRDNWV
+1 
-15 GIIGPRAGDR
+15 
-25 QQGPANSAVNTQDSA
+25 
-40 TIGIGGLAP
+40 
-49 AGGRLPAAGNFRIRF
+49 
-64 PVRIKLLLAVFA
+64 
-76 LLTITVA
+76 
-83 AITGFIARKFG
+83 
-94 DDKIAYV
+94 
-101 NDVAAIVAD
+101 
-110 STAAESAALLR
+110 
-121 GYLHD
+121 
-126 MSLLAAIESGP
+126 
-137 DTEPASKARLTARIF
+137 
-152 ERFPEFVSV
+152 
-161 SVIAENGVAATT
+161 
-173 IDNRK
+173 
-178 ALAALGI
+178 
-185 VGKDL
+185 
-190 VTRAL
+190 
-195 AGVSTTPSADAAT
+195 
-208 TRIGTVA
+208 
-215 MPGTEPLLVLA
+215 
-226 ESLPPLRDQ
+226 
-235 PARILLA
+235 
-242 CLRLKE
+242 

-259 GSALV
+259 GSALM
-264 DSSGKVLVV
+264 DSSGKVLVA
-273 GGRFAGAGAGAAGA
+273 GGRFAGGGAAGA
-287 APAPAWIKPML
+287 APVWIKPML
-298 DVQTHSQVGVVTR
+298 DVQTPSQVGVVTR

-317 TQYIGARTAARV
+317 VQYIGARTAARV

-367 VALLMSRR
+367 VALLISRR

-393 DFGTRVHAESS
+393 DFDTRVHAQSS

-462 LGHTQLAIR
+462 LGHAQLAIR
-471 RLGPDN
+471 RLGPEN
-477 PAMAS
+477 PAKSS
-482 LDLIARETRRC
+482 LDLIAQESRRC

-501 RFARQETL
+501 RFARQETP
-509 QFQPVDANEAVGA
+509 QFQPIDANEAVGA
-522 ALSIVGH
+522 ALSIVDH
-529 QLSLHGIRIVRD
+529 QLSLHGIRIVRE
-541 LGESLPQVSG
+541 LGLSLPQVNG

-568 QAMAGQRGELLVRTR
+568 QAMAGQRGELSVRTR

-593 QDSGPGISPELQ
+593 QDTGPGISPELQ

-610 PFFTTKAAGQGTGLG
+610 PFFTTKPAGQGTGLG

-638 RIEVQSSLGSGAT
+638 RIEVRSSPGRGAT

-656 PVAAAVRTPVVER
+656 PVAAAVPARVVEHHG
-669 RGVTEAMNT
+669 GVAEAVST

>member
-1 MAHAVSTVLRDNWV
+1 
-15 GIIGPRAGDR
+15 
-25 QQGPANSAVNTQDSA
+25 VNTQDSA
-40 TIGIGGLAP
+40 SIGIGGLAP
-49 AGGRLPAAGNFRIRF
+49 ADDARPRAAENFRIRF

-83 AITGFIARKFG
+83 AITAFMARKFG

-126 MSLLAAIESGP
+126 LHLLAATES
-137 DTEPASKARLTARIF
+137 DSAAAPASQARLTARIF

-161 SVIAENGVAATT
+161 IVAENGVAASA
-173 IDNRK
+173 IHDRK

-185 VGKDL
+185 VGEDL
-190 VTRAL
+190 ATRAL
-195 AGVSTTPSADAAT
+195 ASVSAASSADAAT
-208 TRIGTVA
+208 ARIGTVA
-215 MPGTEPLLVLA
+215 MPGAEPLLVLA
-226 ESLPPLRDQ
+226 ESLPPLPDQ
-235 PARILLA
+235 PARILVA

-264 DSSGKVLVV
+264 DSSGKVLVA
-273 GGRFAGAGAGAAGA
+273 GGRFAGAGVAGA
-287 APAPAWIKPML
+287 APAWIQPML
-298 DVQTHSQVGVVTR
+298 EVQTPAQVGVVTR

-317 TQYIGARTAARV
+317 TPYIGARTAARV
-329 AGVITI
+329 AGVSAI

-347 RDLLDN
+347 RELLDN

-367 VALLMSRR
+367 VALLISHR

-393 DFGTRVHAESS
+393 DFDTRVHAESS
-404 DEMGALAVAFNRM
+404 DEIGALAVAFNGM
-417 ASGLQERELALI
+417 ASGLQERERALI

-437 SAKMAAFGQL
+437 SEKMAAFGQL
-447 GAGIAHEVNNPLTGI
+447 GAGIAHEVNNPLAGI
-462 LGHTQLAIR
+462 LGHAQLAIR

-477 PAMAS
+477 PAKAS
-482 LDLIARETRRC
+482 LDLIAQETRRC
-493 IDIIKNLM
+493 SDIIKNLM
-501 RFARQETL
+501 RFARQDTP

-522 ALSIVGH
+522 ALSIVDH
-529 QLSLHGIRIVRD
+529 QLSLHGIRIVRE
-541 LGESLPQVSG
+541 LGLGLPQVNG

-568 QAMAGQRGELLVRTR
+568 QAMAGQRGELSVRTR

-588 VLIEL
+588 VQIEL

-605 KKIFE
+605 KRIFE

-638 RIEVQSSLGSGAT
+638 RIEVRSAPGQGAT

-656 PVAAAVRTPVVER
+656 PAAAAVPATVVER
-669 RGVTEAMNT
+669 HGAVPEAMST

>member
-1 MAHAVSTVLRDNWV
+1 
-15 GIIGPRAGDR
+15 
-25 QQGPANSAVNTQDSA
+25 VNTKNSA
-40 TIGIGGLAP
+40 TIGIAGLAP
-49 AGGRLPAAGNFRIRF
+49 ASGRLPAAGNFRIRF

-83 AITGFIARKFG
+83 AITGFIARKFR

-126 MSLLAAIESGP
+126 MNLLAAIESGP

-161 SVIAENGVAATT
+161 SVIEENGVAATT
-173 IDNRK
+173 IDNRQ

-190 VTRAL
+190 VKRAL
-195 AGVSTTPSADAAT
+195 AGVSTMPSADAAT

-264 DSSGKVLVV
+264 DSSGKVLVA
-273 GGRFAGAGAGAAGA
+273 GGRFAGSGAAGA
-287 APAPAWIKPML
+287 APVWIQPML
-298 DVQTHSQVGVVTR
+298 DVQTPSQVGVVTR
-311 EFTADK
+311 EFTVDK

-393 DFGTRVHAESS
+393 DFDTRVHAESS

-447 GAGIAHEVNNPLTGI
+447 GAGIAHEVNNPLAGI
-462 LGHTQLAIR
+462 LGHTQLAQR
-471 RLGPDN
+471 RLGPEN
-477 PAMAS
+477 PAKAS
-482 LDLIARETRRC
+482 LDLIAQETRRC

-501 RFARQETL
+501 RFARQETP

-522 ALSIVGH
+522 ALSIVDH
-529 QLSLHGIRIVRD
+529 QLSLHGVRIVRE
-541 LGESLPQVSG
+541 LGLSLPQVNG

-568 QAMAGQRGELLVRTR
+568 QAMAGQRGELSVRTR

-610 PFFTTKAAGQGTGLG
+610 PFFTTKPAGQGTGLG

-638 RIEVQSSLGSGAT
+638 RIEVRSSLGSGAT

-656 PVAAAVRTPVVER
+656 PVAVAVPAPVAEHH
-669 RGVTEAMNT
+669 RGVAEAVST

>member
-1 MAHAVSTVLRDNWV
+1 MPNLLR
-15 GIIGPRAGDR
+15 GRRSAIRTG
-25 QQGPANSAVNTQDSA
+25 NSAVNTQDGA
-40 TIGIGGLAP
+40 IIDMGGLAP
-49 AGGRLPAAGNFRIRF
+49 ASVGRLRAAGNFRIRF

-76 LLTITVA
+76 LLTISVA
-83 AITGFIARKFG
+83 AITGFMARKFG

-126 MSLLAAIESGP
+126 MHLLAAIESEP
-137 DTEPASKARLTARIF
+137 ATEPADKVRLTSRIF

-161 SVIAENGVAATT
+161 IVEENGVAATT
-173 IDNRK
+173 IYDRK

-185 VGKDL
+185 VGEDL
-190 VTRAL
+190 ATRAL
-195 AGVSTTPSADAAT
+195 AGVSTMSSADAAT
-208 TRIGTVA
+208 ARIGTVA

-226 ESLPPLRDQ
+226 ESLPPSPDQ

-248 LADAVERGRGF
+248 LADAVDRGRGF

-264 DSSGKVLVV
+264 DSSGKVLVA
-273 GGRFAGAGAGAAGA
+273 GGRFAGAGVAGA
-287 APAPAWIKPML
+287 APAWIQPML
-298 DVQTHSQVGVVTR
+298 EVQTPAQVGVVTR

-317 TQYIGARTAARV
+317 IQYIGARTAARV
-329 AGVITI
+329 AGVIAI

-367 VALLMSRR
+367 VALLISRR

-393 DFGTRVHAESS
+393 DFDTKVHAESS
-404 DEMGALAVAFNRM
+404 DEIGALAVAFNRM
-417 ASGLQERELALI
+417 ASGLQEREHALI

-437 SAKMAAFGQL
+437 SEKMAAFGQL
-447 GAGIAHEVNNPLTGI
+447 GAGIAHEVNNPLAGI
-462 LGHTQLAIR
+462 LGHAQLAIR
-471 RLGPDN
+471 RLGPEN
-477 PAMAS
+477 PAKAS
-482 LDLIARETRRC
+482 LDLIAQETGRC

-501 RFARQETL
+501 RFARQDTP

-522 ALSIVGH
+522 ALSIVDH
-529 QLSLHGIRIVRD
+529 QLSLHGIRIVRE
-541 LGESLPQVSG
+541 LGASLPQVNG

-568 QAMAGQRGELLVRTR
+568 QAMAGQRGELSVRTR

-638 RIEVQSSLGSGAT
+638 RIEVRSSLGSGAT

-656 PVAAAVRTPVVER
+656 PVAAAVRAPAVEHHG
-669 RGVTEAMNT
+669 GVPEEMSS

>member
-1 MAHAVSTVLRDNWV
+1 MN
-15 GIIGPRAGDR
+15 
-25 QQGPANSAVNTQDSA
+25 
-40 TIGIGGLAP
+40 
-49 AGGRLPAAGNFRIRF
+49 
-64 PVRIKLLLAVFA
+64 
-76 LLTITVA
+76 
-83 AITGFIARKFG
+83 
-94 DDKIAYV
+94 
-101 NDVAAIVAD
+101 
-110 STAAESAALLR
+110 
-121 GYLHD
+121 
-126 MSLLAAIESGP
+126 LLAAIESEA
-137 DTEPASKARLTARIF
+137 DSEPASKARLTARIF

-161 SVIAENGVAATT
+161 IVEENGVAATT
-173 IDNRK
+173 IENRK

-185 VGKDL
+185 VGEDL

-195 AGVSTTPSADAAT
+195 ANLSTTPSADPAT

-226 ESLPPLRDQ
+226 ESLPPLRDR

-264 DSSGKVLVV
+264 DSSGKVLVA
-273 GGRFAGAGAGAAGA
+273 GGRFAGAGVAGA
-287 APAPAWIKPML
+287 APAWIQPML
-298 DVQTHSQVGVVTR
+298 EVQTPSQVGVVTR

-317 TQYIGARTAARV
+317 TQYIGARAAARV

-347 RDLLDN
+347 RELLDN

-367 VALLMSRR
+367 VALLISRR

-393 DFGTRVHAESS
+393 DFDTRVHAESS
-404 DEMGALAVAFNRM
+404 DEIGALAVAFNRM

-429 QAQRALVH
+429 RAQQALVH
-437 SAKMAAFGQL
+437 SEKMAAFGQL
-447 GAGIAHEVNNPLTGI
+447 GAGIAHEVNNPLAGI
-462 LGHTQLAIR
+462 LGHAQLAIR
-471 RLGPDN
+471 RLGPEN
-477 PAMAS
+477 PAKAS

-501 RFARQETL
+501 RFARQETP
-509 QFQPVDANEAVGA
+509 QFHPVDANEAVGA
-522 ALSIVGH
+522 ALSIVDH
-529 QLSLHGIRIVRD
+529 QLSLHGIRIVRE
-541 LGESLPQVSG
+541 LGASLPLVSG

-568 QAMAGQRGELLVRTR
+568 QAMAGERGELTVRTR

-610 PFFTTKAAGQGTGLG
+610 PFFTTKPAGQGTGLG

-638 RIEVQSSLGSGAT
+638 RIEIHSSPGSGAT

-656 PVAAAVRTPVVER
+656 PVPTAVQAPVVEHHG
-669 RGVTEAMNT
+669 GVPEAVST

>member
-1 MAHAVSTVLRDNWV
+1 MD
-15 GIIGPRAGDR
+15 
-25 QQGPANSAVNTQDSA
+25 TQDSA

-49 AGGRLPAAGNFRIRF
+49 ASVGRLSAAGNFRIRF
-64 PVRIKLLLAVFA
+64 AVRIKLLLAVFA

-83 AITGFIARKFG
+83 AITAFIARKFR

-126 MSLLAAIESGP
+126 MNVLAAIESEP

-152 ERFPEFVSV
+152 EQFPEFVSV
-161 SVIAENGVAATT
+161 IVAENGVAATT
-173 IDNRK
+173 IYDRK

-185 VGKDL
+185 AGEDL

-215 MPGTEPLLVLA
+215 MPGAEPLLVLA

-248 LADAVERGRGF
+248 LADAVKRGRGF

-264 DSSGKVLVV
+264 DSSGKVLVA
-273 GGRFAGAGAGAAGA
+273 GGRFAGSSAAGA
-287 APAPAWIKPML
+287 APVWIQPML
-298 DVQTHSQVGVVTR
+298 EVQTPSQVGVVTR

-317 TQYIGARTAARV
+317 TEYIGARTAARV

-358 MALIVAGAV
+358 MAIIVAGAV
-367 VALLMSRR
+367 VALLISRR

-393 DFGTRVHAESS
+393 DFDTRVLAESS
-404 DEMGALAVAFNRM
+404 DEIGALAVSFNRM

-429 QAQRALVH
+429 RAQQALVH
-437 SAKMAAFGQL
+437 SEKMAAFGQL
-447 GAGIAHEVNNPLTGI
+447 GAGIAHEVNNPLAGI
-462 LGHTQLAIR
+462 LAHAQLAIR
-471 RLGPDN
+471 RLGTEN
-477 PAMAS
+477 PAKSS
-482 LDLIARETRRC
+482 LDLIAQETRRC
-493 IDIIKNLM
+493 IEIIKNLM
-501 RFARQETL
+501 RFARQETP

-522 ALSIVGH
+522 ALSIVDH
-529 QLSLHGIRIVRD
+529 QLSLDGIRIVRD
-541 LGESLPQVSG
+541 PGYRPSCRKRSLSRFSRPKPQ
-551 DINQLQ
+551 
-557 QVLVNLAINAQ
+557 ARA
-568 QAMAGQRGELLVRTR
+568 RGSACRSRT
-583 AVGGQ
+583 A
-588 VLIEL
+588 
-593 QDSGPGISPELQ
+593 
-605 KKIFE
+605 
-610 PFFTTKAAGQGTGLG
+610 
-625 LSVSYGII
+625 
-633 ESHGG
+633 
-638 RIEVQSSLGSGAT
+638 
-651 FVISL
+651 
-656 PVAAAVRTPVVER
+656 
-669 RGVTEAMNT
+669 

>member
-1 MAHAVSTVLRDNWV
+1 MSNLLR
-15 GIIGPRAGDR
+15 GRRSATRTG
-25 QQGPANSAVNTQDSA
+25 NSAVNTQDSA
-40 TIGIGGLAP
+40 IIDIGGLAP
-49 AGGRLPAAGNFRIRF
+49 ASVGRLRAAENFRIRF

-83 AITGFIARKFG
+83 AITAFMARKFG

-126 MSLLAAIESGP
+126 MHLLAAIESEP
-137 DTEPASKARLTARIF
+137 ATEPASKARLTARIF

-161 SVIAENGVAATT
+161 IVEENGVAATT
-173 IDNRK
+173 IYDRK

-185 VGKDL
+185 VGEDL

-195 AGVSTTPSADAAT
+195 AGVSTTSSADAAT
-208 TRIGTVA
+208 ARIGTVA

-259 GSALV
+259 GIALV
-264 DSSGKVLVV
+264 DSSGKVLVA
-273 GGRFAGAGAGAAGA
+273 GGQFAGSGAAGA
-287 APAPAWIKPML
+287 APAWIQPML
-298 DVQTHSQVGVVTR
+298 EVQTPAQVGVVTR

-329 AGVITI
+329 AGVIAI

-367 VALLMSRR
+367 VALLISHR

-393 DFGTRVHAESS
+393 DFDTRVHAESS
-404 DEMGALAVAFNRM
+404 DEIGALAVAFNRM
-417 ASGLQERELALI
+417 ASGLQEREHALI

-447 GAGIAHEVNNPLTGI
+447 GAGIAHEVNNPLAGI
-462 LGHTQLAIR
+462 LGHAQLAIR
-471 RLGPDN
+471 RLGPEN
-477 PAMAS
+477 PAKAS
-482 LDLIARETRRC
+482 LDLIAQETRRC
-493 IDIIKNLM
+493 SDIIKNLL
-501 RFARQETL
+501 RFARQDTP
-509 QFQPVDANEAVGA
+509 QFQPVNANEAVGA
-522 ALSIVGH
+522 ALSIVDH
-529 QLSLHGIRIVRD
+529 QLSLHGIRIVRE
-541 LGESLPQVSG
+541 LGESLPQVNG

-568 QAMAGQRGELLVRTR
+568 QAMAGQRGELSVRTR

-593 QDSGPGISPELQ
+593 QDSGPGISSELQ

-638 RIEVQSSLGSGAT
+638 RIEVRSSPGHGAT

-656 PVAAAVRTPVVER
+656 PVAAAVRAPVVEHHG
-669 RGVTEAMNT
+669 GVPEAMST

>member
-1 MAHAVSTVLRDNWV
+1 MWNLRRERW
-15 GIIGPRAGDR
+15 PAGT
-25 QQGPANSAVNTQDSA
+25 GHSAVNTQDGA
-40 TIGIGGLAP
+40 NIGMGGLAP
-49 AGGRLPAAGNFRIRF
+49 IFRIRF

-83 AITGFIARKFG
+83 AITAFMARKFG

-126 MSLLAAIESGP
+126 MHLLAAIESEP
-137 DTEPASKARLTARIF
+137 ATEPLGKARLTDRIL
-152 ERFPEFVSV
+152 ERFPEFLSV
-161 SVIAENGVAATT
+161 MVAENAVAVTT
-173 IDNRK
+173 LNDRK

-185 VGKDL
+185 VAEDL
-190 VTRAL
+190 VSRTL
-195 AGVSTTPSADAAT
+195 AGVSTMSSADGAT
-208 TRIGTVA
+208 ARIGTVN
-215 MPGTEPLLVLA
+215 MPGSEPLLVLA
-226 ESLPPLRDQ
+226 QSLPSLRDQ
-235 PARILLA
+235 PARTLLA
-242 CLRLKE
+242 CLRLRE

-259 GSALV
+259 GIALV
-264 DSSGKVLVV
+264 DSSGKVLVA
-273 GGRFAGAGAGAAGA
+273 GGRFARAGTAGA
-287 APAPAWIKPML
+287 APAWIKPML
-298 DVQTHSQVGVVTR
+298 EVQTPAQVGVVTH

-317 TQYIGARTAARV
+317 TQYLGARTAARV
-329 AGVITI
+329 AGVSAI

-367 VALLMSRR
+367 IALLISHR
-375 LTKPLEQLALGAE
+375 LTKPLEQLALGAA

-393 DFGTRVHAESS
+393 DFDTRVHAESS
-404 DEMGALAVAFNRM
+404 DEIGALAVAFNRM
-417 ASGLQERELALI
+417 ASGLHERELALI

-462 LGHTQLAIR
+462 LGHAQLAIR

-477 PAMAS
+477 PAKAS
-482 LDLIARETRRC
+482 LDMIAQESQRC
-493 IDIIKNLM
+493 SDIIQNLM
-501 RFARQETL
+501 RFARQDAP
-509 QFQPVDANEAVGA
+509 QFRPVDANEAVGA
-522 ALSIVGH
+522 ALSIVDH
-529 QLSLHGIRIVRD
+529 QLSLHGIRIVKELD
-541 LGESLPQVSG
+541 QSLPQVNG

-568 QAMAGQRGELLVRTR
+568 QAMAGQRGELSVRTR
-583 AVGGQ
+583 AARGQ

-638 RIEVQSSLGSGAT
+638 CIEIRSSPGHGAT

-656 PVAAAVRTPVVER
+656 PVARVST
-669 RGVTEAMNT
+669 

>member
-1 MAHAVSTVLRDNWV
+1 
-15 GIIGPRAGDR
+15 
-25 QQGPANSAVNTQDSA
+25 VNTQDSA
-40 TIGIGGLAP
+40 IIDIGGLAP
-49 AGGRLPAAGNFRIRF
+49 ASVGRLRAAGNFRIRF

-83 AITGFIARKFG
+83 AITAFMARKFG

-126 MSLLAAIESGP
+126 MHLLAAIESEP
-137 DTEPASKARLTARIF
+137 ATEPANKARLTARIF

-161 SVIAENGVAATT
+161 IVEENGIAATT
-173 IDNRK
+173 IYDRK

-185 VGKDL
+185 VGEDL

-195 AGVSTTPSADAAT
+195 AGVSTTSSADVAT
-208 TRIGTVA
+208 ARIGTVA

-259 GSALV
+259 GIALV
-264 DSSGKVLVV
+264 DSSGKVLVA
-273 GGRFAGAGAGAAGA
+273 GGRLAGSGAAGA
-287 APAPAWIKPML
+287 APAWIQPML
-298 DVQTHSQVGVVTR
+298 EVQTPAQVGVVTR

-329 AGVITI
+329 AGVIAI

-367 VALLMSRR
+367 VALLISHR

-393 DFGTRVHAESS
+393 DFDTRVHAESS
-404 DEMGALAVAFNRM
+404 DEIGALAVAFNRM
-417 ASGLQERELALI
+417 ASGLQEREHALI

-447 GAGIAHEVNNPLTGI
+447 GAGIAHEVNNPLAGI
-462 LGHTQLAIR
+462 LGHAQLAIR
-471 RLGPDN
+471 RLGPEN
-477 PAMAS
+477 PAKAS
-482 LDLIARETRRC
+482 LDLIAQETRRC
-493 IDIIKNLM
+493 SDIIKNLL
-501 RFARQETL
+501 RFARQDTP
-509 QFQPVDANEAVGA
+509 QFQPVNANEAVGA
-522 ALSIVGH
+522 ALSIVDH
-529 QLSLHGIRIVRD
+529 QLSLHGIRIVRE
-541 LGESLPQVSG
+541 LGESLPQVNG

-568 QAMAGQRGELLVRTR
+568 QAMAGLRGELSVRTR

-638 RIEVQSSLGSGAT
+638 RIEVRSSPGHGAT

-656 PVAAAVRTPVVER
+656 PVAAAVPAPVVEHHGR
-669 RGVTEAMNT
+669 VPEAMST

>member
-1 MAHAVSTVLRDNWV
+1 M
-15 GIIGPRAGDR
+15 
-25 QQGPANSAVNTQDSA
+25 
-40 TIGIGGLAP
+40 IGIDGLAP
-49 AGGRLPAAGNFRIRF
+49 ANVGRLAAAGNFRIRF
-64 PVRIKLLLAVFA
+64 PVRIKILLAVFA

-83 AITGFIARKFG
+83 AITAFIARKFG

-126 MSLLAAIESGP
+126 MNLLAAIESGP

-161 SVIAENGVAATT
+161 SVIVEETGVATTT
-173 IDNRK
+173 IDDKK
-178 ALAALGI
+178 ALAALGV

-264 DSSGKVLVV
+264 DSSGKVLVA
-273 GGRFAGAGAGAAGA
+273 GGRFAGLRAAGA
-287 APAPAWIKPML
+287 APAWIKPML
-298 DVQTHSQVGVVTR
+298 EVQTPSQVGVVTR
-311 EFTADK
+311 EFTAGK

-367 VALLMSRR
+367 VALLISRR

-393 DFGTRVHAESS
+393 DFDTRVHAESS
-404 DEMGALAVAFNRM
+404 DEIGALAVAFNRM
-417 ASGLQERELALI
+417 ASGLQERELALT
-429 QAQRALVH
+429 QAQQALVH
-437 SAKMAAFGQL
+437 SAKRAAFGQL

-462 LGHTQLAIR
+462 LGHAQLAIR
-471 RLGPDN
+471 RLGPEN
-477 PAMAS
+477 PAKAS
-482 LDLIARETRRC
+482 LDLIVQETRRC

-501 RFARQETL
+501 RFARQETP

-522 ALSIVGH
+522 ALSIVDH
-529 QLSLHGIRIVRD
+529 QLSLDGIRIVRE
-541 LGESLPQVSG
+541 LGASLPQVNG

-568 QAMAGQRGELLVRTR
+568 QAMAGQRGELSVRTR

-593 QDSGPGISPELQ
+593 QDTGPGISPELQ

-610 PFFTTKAAGQGTGLG
+610 PFFTTKPAGQGTGLG

-638 RIEVQSSLGSGAT
+638 RLEVRSSLGSGAT

-656 PVAAAVRTPVVER
+656 PVAAAVPAPAVEH
-669 RGVTEAMNT
+669 RGGEPEAMST

>member
-1 MAHAVSTVLRDNWV
+1 M
-15 GIIGPRAGDR
+15 
-25 QQGPANSAVNTQDSA
+25 NTQDSA
-40 TIGIGGLAP
+40 IIGIGGLAP
-49 AGGRLPAAGNFRIRF
+49 AGDGRLRAAENFRIRF

-83 AITGFIARKFG
+83 AITAFMARKFG

-126 MSLLAAIESGP
+126 MHLLAAIASEP
-137 DTEPASKARLTARIF
+137 ATEPAGKARLTARIF
-152 ERFPEFVSV
+152 ERFPEFF
-161 SVIAENGVAATT
+161 SVIVAENGAAATT
-173 IDNRK
+173 IHDRK

-185 VGKDL
+185 VGEDL

-195 AGVSTTPSADAAT
+195 AGVSTTSSAGAAT
-208 TRIGTVA
+208 ARIGTVA
-215 MPGTEPLLVLA
+215 MPGAEPLLVLA

-264 DSSGKVLVV
+264 DSSGKVLVA
-273 GGRFAGAGAGAAGA
+273 GGRFAGSAAAGA
-287 APAPAWIKPML
+287 APAWIRPML
-298 DVQTHSQVGVVTR
+298 EVQTPAQVGVVTR
-311 EFTADK
+311 EFTVDK

-329 AGVITI
+329 AGVIAI
-335 TAIPRSAAYLTA
+335 AAIPRSAAYLTA

-367 VALLMSRR
+367 VALFVSHR

-393 DFGTRVHAESS
+393 DFDTRVHAESS
-404 DEMGALAVAFNRM
+404 DEIGALAVAFNKM
-417 ASGLQERELALI
+417 ASGLQEREHALI

-437 SAKMAAFGQL
+437 SEKMAAFGQL
-447 GAGIAHEVNNPLTGI
+447 GAGIAHEVNNPLAGI
-462 LGHTQLAIR
+462 LGHAQLAIR
-471 RLGPDN
+471 RLGPEN
-477 PAMAS
+477 PAKAS
-482 LDLIARETRRC
+482 LDLIALEARRC
-493 IDIIKNLM
+493 SDIIKNLM
-501 RFARQETL
+501 RFARQETP
-509 QFQPVDANEAVGA
+509 QFQPVDANEAVDA
-522 ALSIVGH
+522 ALSIVDH
-529 QLSLHGIRIVRD
+529 QLSLHGIRIVRE
-541 LGESLPQVSG
+541 LGLGLPQVNG

-568 QAMAGQRGELLVRTR
+568 QAMAGQRGELSVRTR
-583 AVGGQ
+583 AAGGQ
-588 VLIEL
+588 VLIEV
-593 QDSGPGISPELQ
+593 QDSGPGISPEMQ

-638 RIEVQSSLGSGAT
+638 RIEVRSSLGSGAT

-656 PVAAAVRTPVVER
+656 PVAAAAPAPVVEHH
-669 RGVTEAMNT
+669 GAVPEAVST

>member
-1 MAHAVSTVLRDNWV
+1 M
-15 GIIGPRAGDR
+15 
-25 QQGPANSAVNTQDSA
+25 NTQDSA
-40 TIGIGGLAP
+40 IIGIGELAP
-49 AGGRLPAAGNFRIRF
+49 ASVGRLPAAGNFRIRF

-83 AITGFIARKFG
+83 AITAFTARKFG

-126 MSLLAAIESGP
+126 MNLLAAIESEP

-161 SVIAENGVAATT
+161 SVIVEENGVAATT
-173 IDNRK
+173 INDRK

-185 VGKDL
+185 VGEDL

-195 AGVSTTPSADAAT
+195 AGVSATPSADAAT
-208 TRIGTVA
+208 TRISTVA

-226 ESLPPLRDQ
+226 ESLPPLRNQ

-264 DSSGKVLVV
+264 DSSGKVLVA
-273 GGRFAGAGAGAAGA
+273 GGRFAGAGVAGA
-287 APAPAWIKPML
+287 APAWIKPML
-298 DVQTHSQVGVVTR
+298 EVQTPSQVGVVTR

-367 VALLMSRR
+367 VALLLSRR

-393 DFGTRVHAESS
+393 DFDTRVHAESS
-404 DEMGALAVAFNRM
+404 DEIGALAVAFNRM

-437 SAKMAAFGQL
+437 SEKMAAFGQL
-447 GAGIAHEVNNPLTGI
+447 GAGIAHEVNNPLAGI
-462 LGHTQLAIR
+462 LGHAQLAIR
-471 RLGPDN
+471 RLGPEN
-477 PAMAS
+477 PAKAS

-509 QFQPVDANEAVGA
+509 QFQPVDANEAVAA
-522 ALSIVGH
+522 ALSIVDH
-529 QLSLHGIRIVRD
+529 QLSLHGIRIVRE

-568 QAMAGQRGELLVRTR
+568 QAMTGQRGELFVRTR

-638 RIEVQSSLGSGAT
+638 RIEVRSSLGSGAT

-656 PVAAAVRTPVVER
+656 PVAAAVRGPVVEHH
-669 RGVTEAMNT
+669 GGITVST

>member
-1 MAHAVSTVLRDNWV
+1 MPNLLR
-15 GIIGPRAGDR
+15 GRRSAIRTG
-25 QQGPANSAVNTQDSA
+25 NSAVNTQDGA
-40 TIGIGGLAP
+40 IIDMGGLAP
-49 AGGRLPAAGNFRIRF
+49 ASVGRLRAAGNFRIRF

-76 LLTITVA
+76 LLTISVA
-83 AITGFIARKFG
+83 AITGFMARKFG

-110 STAAESAALLR
+110 STAAEVAALLR

-126 MSLLAAIESGP
+126 MHLLAAIESEP
-137 DTEPASKARLTARIF
+137 TTEPASNAGLTARIF

-161 SVIAENGVAATT
+161 IVEENGVAAAT
-173 IDNRK
+173 IYDRK

-185 VGKDL
+185 VGEDF

-195 AGVSTTPSADAAT
+195 AGVSTMSSADAAT
-208 TRIGTVA
+208 ARIGTVA

-226 ESLPPLRDQ
+226 ESLPPSPDQ

-248 LADAVERGRGF
+248 LADAVDRGRGF

-264 DSSGKVLVV
+264 DSSGKVLVA
-273 GGRFAGAGAGAAGA
+273 GGRFAGAGVAGA
-287 APAPAWIKPML
+287 APAWIQPML
-298 DVQTHSQVGVVTR
+298 EVQTPAQVGVVTR

-317 TQYIGARTAARV
+317 IQYIGARTAARV
-329 AGVITI
+329 AGVIAI

-367 VALLMSRR
+367 VALLISRR

-393 DFGTRVHAESS
+393 DFDTKVHAESS
-404 DEMGALAVAFNRM
+404 DEIGALAVAFNRM
-417 ASGLQERELALI
+417 ASGLQEREHALI

-437 SAKMAAFGQL
+437 SEKMAAFGQL
-447 GAGIAHEVNNPLTGI
+447 GAGIAHEVNNPLAGI
-462 LGHTQLAIR
+462 LGHAQLAIR
-471 RLGPDN
+471 RLGPEN
-477 PAMAS
+477 PAKAS
-482 LDLIARETRRC
+482 LDLIAQETGRC

-501 RFARQETL
+501 RFARQDTP
-509 QFQPVDANEAVGA
+509 QFQPVNANEAVGA
-522 ALSIVGH
+522 ALSIVDH
-529 QLSLHGIRIVRD
+529 QLSLHGIRIVRE
-541 LGESLPQVSG
+541 LGESLPQVNG

-568 QAMAGQRGELLVRTR
+568 QAMAGQRGELSVRTR

-638 RIEVQSSLGSGAT
+638 RIEVRSSLGSGAT

-656 PVAAAVRTPVVER
+656 PVAAAVRAPVVEHHG
-669 RGVTEAMNT
+669 GVPEEMSS

>member
-1 MAHAVSTVLRDNWV
+1 
-15 GIIGPRAGDR
+15 
-25 QQGPANSAVNTQDSA
+25 VNTQDSA
-40 TIGIGGLAP
+40 IIDIGGLAP
-49 AGGRLPAAGNFRIRF
+49 ASVGRLRAAENFRIRF

-83 AITGFIARKFG
+83 AITAFMARKFG

-126 MSLLAAIESGP
+126 MHLLAAIESEP
-137 DTEPASKARLTARIF
+137 ATEPASKARLTARIF

-161 SVIAENGVAATT
+161 IVEENGVAATT
-173 IDNRK
+173 IYDRK

-185 VGKDL
+185 VGEDL

-195 AGVSTTPSADAAT
+195 AGVSTTSSADAAT
-208 TRIGTVA
+208 ARIGTVA

-259 GSALV
+259 GIALV
-264 DSSGKVLVV
+264 DSSGKVLVA
-273 GGRFAGAGAGAAGA
+273 GGQFAGSGAAGA
-287 APAPAWIKPML
+287 APAWIQPML
-298 DVQTHSQVGVVTR
+298 EVQTPAQVGVVTR

-329 AGVITI
+329 AGVIAI

-367 VALLMSRR
+367 VALLISHR

-393 DFGTRVHAESS
+393 DFDTRVHAESS
-404 DEMGALAVAFNRM
+404 DEIGALAVAFNRM
-417 ASGLQERELALI
+417 ASGLQEREHALI

-447 GAGIAHEVNNPLTGI
+447 GAGIAHEVNNPLAGI
-462 LGHTQLAIR
+462 LGHAQLAIR
-471 RLGPDN
+471 RLGPEN
-477 PAMAS
+477 PAKAS
-482 LDLIARETRRC
+482 LDLIAQETRRC
-493 IDIIKNLM
+493 SDIIKNLL
-501 RFARQETL
+501 RFARQDTP
-509 QFQPVDANEAVGA
+509 QFQPVNANEAVGA
-522 ALSIVGH
+522 ALSIVDH
-529 QLSLHGIRIVRD
+529 QLSLHGIRIVRE
-541 LGESLPQVSG
+541 LGESLPQVNG

-568 QAMAGQRGELLVRTR
+568 QAMAGQRGELSVRTR

-593 QDSGPGISPELQ
+593 QDSGPGISSELQ

-638 RIEVQSSLGSGAT
+638 RIEVRSSPGHGAT

-656 PVAAAVRTPVVER
+656 PVAAAVRAPVVEHHG
-669 RGVTEAMNT
+669 GVPEAMST

>member
-1 MAHAVSTVLRDNWV
+1 VD
-15 GIIGPRAGDR
+15 
-25 QQGPANSAVNTQDSA
+25 TQDSA
-40 TIGIGGLAP
+40 ILGIGELAP
-49 AGGRLPAAGNFRIRF
+49 ASVGRLSAAGNFRIRF
-64 PVRIKLLLAVFA
+64 AVRIKLLLAVFA

-83 AITGFIARKFG
+83 AITAFIARKFR

-126 MSLLAAIESGP
+126 MNLLAAIESEP

-152 ERFPEFVSV
+152 EQFPEFVSV
-161 SVIAENGVAATT
+161 IVAGNGVAPIT
-173 IDNRK
+173 IYDRK

-185 VGKDL
+185 VGEDL

-215 MPGTEPLLVLA
+215 MPGAESLLVLA

-235 PARILLA
+235 PARTLLA

-248 LADAVERGRGF
+248 LADAVNRGRGF

-264 DSSGKVLVV
+264 DSSGRVLVA
-273 GGRFAGAGAGAAGA
+273 GGRFASSSAAGA
-287 APAPAWIKPML
+287 APVWIQPML
-298 DVQTHSQVGVVTR
+298 EVQTPSQVGVVTR

-317 TQYIGARTAARV
+317 TQYIGARAAARV

-358 MALIVAGAV
+358 MAVIVAGAV
-367 VALLMSRR
+367 VALLISRR

-393 DFGTRVHAESS
+393 DFDTRVHAESS
-404 DEMGALAVAFNRM
+404 DEIGALAVAFNRM

-429 QAQRALVH
+429 RAQRALVH
-437 SAKMAAFGQL
+437 SEKMAAFGQL
-447 GAGIAHEVNNPLTGI
+447 GAGIAHEVNNPLAGI
-462 LGHTQLAIR
+462 LGHAQLAIR
-471 RLGPDN
+471 RLGPEN
-477 PAMAS
+477 PAKAS
-482 LDLIARETRRC
+482 LDLIARETLRC

-501 RFARQETL
+501 RFARQETP

-522 ALSIVGH
+522 ALSIVDH
-529 QLSLHGIRIVRD
+529 QLSLHGIRIVRE

-568 QAMAGQRGELLVRTR
+568 QAMAGERGELSVRTR

-605 KKIFE
+605 KKVFE

-638 RIEVQSSLGSGAT
+638 RIEVRSSPGHGAT

-656 PVAAAVRTPVVER
+656 PVAAAVRVPIVEHQG
-669 RGVTEAMNT
+669 GVPEAMSP

>member
-1 MAHAVSTVLRDNWV
+1 MSYLSSV
-15 GIIGPRAGDR
+15 
-25 QQGPANSAVNTQDSA
+25 VNTQGSA
-40 TIGIGGLAP
+40 MIGIGGIAP
-49 AGGRLPAAGNFRIRF
+49 AGVGPLPAAGNFRIRF

-126 MSLLAAIESGP
+126 MNLLAAIESGP

-161 SVIAENGVAATT
+161 SIIEQNGVAAAT
-173 IDNRK
+173 IDNRQ
-178 ALAALGI
+178 ALAALSI

-195 AGVSTTPSADAAT
+195 AVVSTTPSADAAT

-264 DSSGKVLVV
+264 DSSGKVLVA
-273 GGRFAGAGAGAAGA
+273 GGRFAGASAAGA
-287 APAPAWIKPML
+287 APAWIQPML
-298 DVQTHSQVGVVTR
+298 EMQTPSQVGVVTR
-311 EFTADK
+311 EFTVDK

-329 AGVITI
+329 AGVITV

-393 DFGTRVHAESS
+393 NFDTRVHAESS

-447 GAGIAHEVNNPLTGI
+447 GAGIAHEVNNPLAGI

-471 RLGPDN
+471 RLGSEN
-477 PAMAS
+477 PAKAS
-482 LDLIARETRRC
+482 LDLIAQETRRC

-501 RFARQETL
+501 RFTRQETL
-509 QFQPVDANEAVGA
+509 QFQPVDANEAVRA
-522 ALSIVGH
+522 ALSIVDH
-529 QLSLHGIRIVRD
+529 QLSLQGIRIVRE
-541 LGESLPQVSG
+541 LGENLPQVNG

-568 QAMAGQRGELLVRTR
+568 QAMAGQRGELSVRTR
-583 AVGGQ
+583 AEGGQ

-610 PFFTTKAAGQGTGLG
+610 PFFTTKPAGKGTGLG

-638 RIEVQSSLGSGAT
+638 RIEVRSSLGHGAT

-656 PVAAAVRTPVVER
+656 PVAAAVRAPVVER
-669 RGVTEAMNT
+669 RGGVPEARIT

>member
-1 MAHAVSTVLRDNWV
+1 
-15 GIIGPRAGDR
+15 
-25 QQGPANSAVNTQDSA
+25 VNTQNSA
-40 TIGIGGLAP
+40 TISIGGLAP
-49 AGGRLPAAGNFRIRF
+49 AGVGQLPAAGNFEIRF

-83 AITGFIARKFG
+83 AITAFMARKFG

-161 SVIAENGVAATT
+161 SVVVDESGVAATT

-195 AGVSTTPSADAAT
+195 AAVSTTPSADAAT
-208 TRIGTVA
+208 TRIGTVM

-264 DSSGKVLVV
+264 DSSGKVLVA
-273 GGRFAGAGAGAAGA
+273 GGRFAGAGAVGA
-287 APAPAWIKPML
+287 APAWIQPML
-298 DVQTHSQVGVVTR
+298 DVQTPSQVGVVTR

-317 TQYIGARTAARV
+317 IQYIGARTAARV
-329 AGVITI
+329 AGV
-335 TAIPRSAAYLTA
+335 PRSAAYLTA

-367 VALLMSRR
+367 VALLISRR

-393 DFGTRVHAESS
+393 DFDTRVHAESS

-447 GAGIAHEVNNPLTGI
+447 GAGIAHEVNNPLAGI
-462 LGHTQLAIR
+462 LGHAQLAIR
-471 RLGPDN
+471 RLGQEN
-477 PAMAS
+477 PAKAS
-482 LDLIARETRRC
+482 LDLIAQETRRC

-509 QFQPVDANEAVGA
+509 EFKPVDANEAVGA
-522 ALSIVGH
+522 ALSIVDH

-541 LGESLPQVSG
+541 LGLSLPQVNG

-568 QAMAGQRGELLVRTR
+568 QAMAGQRGELSVRTR

-593 QDSGPGISPELQ
+593 QDTGPGISPELQ

-610 PFFTTKAAGQGTGLG
+610 PFFTTKPAGQGTGLG

-638 RIEVQSSLGSGAT
+638 RIEVRSSLGSGAT

-656 PVAAAVRTPVVER
+656 PVAAAEPAPVVEHH
-669 RGVTEAMNT
+669 RGLAEAMST

>member
-1 MAHAVSTVLRDNWV
+1 M
-15 GIIGPRAGDR
+15 
-25 QQGPANSAVNTQDSA
+25 NTQDSA
-40 TIGIGGLAP
+40 IIDIGGLAP
-49 AGGRLPAAGNFRIRF
+49 ASVGRLRAAENFRIRF

-83 AITGFIARKFG
+83 AITAFMARKFG

-126 MSLLAAIESGP
+126 MHLLAAIESEP
-137 DTEPASKARLTARIF
+137 ATEPASKARLTARIF

-161 SVIAENGVAATT
+161 IVEENGVAATT
-173 IDNRK
+173 IYDRK

-185 VGKDL
+185 VGEDL

-195 AGVSTTPSADAAT
+195 AGVSTTSSADAAT
-208 TRIGTVA
+208 ARIGTVA

-259 GSALV
+259 GIALV
-264 DSSGKVLVV
+264 DSSGKVLVA
-273 GGRFAGAGAGAAGA
+273 GGQFAGSGAAGA
-287 APAPAWIKPML
+287 APAWIQPML
-298 DVQTHSQVGVVTR
+298 EVQTPAQVGVVTR

-329 AGVITI
+329 AGVIAI

-367 VALLMSRR
+367 VALLISHR

-393 DFGTRVHAESS
+393 DFDTRVHAESS
-404 DEMGALAVAFNRM
+404 DEIGALAVAFNRM
-417 ASGLQERELALI
+417 ASGLQEREHALI

-447 GAGIAHEVNNPLTGI
+447 GAGIAHEVNNPLAGI
-462 LGHTQLAIR
+462 LGHAQLAIR
-471 RLGPDN
+471 RLGPEN
-477 PAMAS
+477 PAKAS
-482 LDLIARETRRC
+482 LDLIAQETRRC
-493 IDIIKNLM
+493 SDIIKNLL
-501 RFARQETL
+501 RFARQDTP
-509 QFQPVDANEAVGA
+509 QFQPVNANEAVGA
-522 ALSIVGH
+522 ALSIVDH
-529 QLSLHGIRIVRD
+529 QLSLHGIRIVRE
-541 LGESLPQVSG
+541 LGESLPQVNG

-568 QAMAGQRGELLVRTR
+568 QAMAGLRGELSVRTR

-638 RIEVQSSLGSGAT
+638 RIEVRSSPGHGAT

-656 PVAAAVRTPVVER
+656 PVAAAVRAPVVEHHG
-669 RGVTEAMNT
+669 GVPEAMST